1 MSHAS
6 NMHHITHHVI
16 VSYVTVVM
24 YWLCCLV
31 PEALQS
37 TKQLPA
43 LWLFCVIAAD
53 YCYRHNTACSLDRCS
68 TALPWLH
75 AVLHNVMSSFQE
87 YRLVL
92 WSCWL
97 PYFCSTETFYCSY
110 HSTYR
115 ATTIMLPYDD
125 EYYHVTA
132 YYCRTYHTMTMVLP
146 YDEKCYH
153 IL

>member
-1 MSHAS
+1 MQYCTMSYLHFR
-6 NMHHITHHVI
+6 NTD
-16 VSYVTVVM
+16 
-24 YWLCCLV
+24 LCYGH
-31 PEALQS
+31 
-37 TKQLPA
+37 
-43 LWLFCVIAAD
+43 AD
-53 YCYRHNTACSLDRCS
+53 YRISV
-68 TALPWLH
+68 
-75 AVLHNVMSSFQE
+75 VLRRFTVH
-87 YRLVL
+87 
-92 WSCWL
+92 
-97 PYFCSTETFYCSY
+97 Y